1 MHKRRLTAAA
11 ALLLLVGLFIAGPG
25 SARSTTTPASGR
37 YLVIAKSTADYAAL
51 HADLKQAGVRVVLA
65 MPAVNTD
72 VVTGVS
78 LSSLA
83 ANPHVESAVPDRIE
97 KLIEPNLKN
106 ELFGPSQT
114 RTTIRGSGA
123 GATVTKDPAFSLQ
136 GLLWSIRRI
145 DAPKAWNTTIG
156 SPDVL
161 VGVADTG
168 LDYTHVELS
177 SQVTNV
183 VDFTKTEDPP
193 LCKTFFG
200 TSDEELAAQLGAPS
214 DNLDFNGHGSWI
226 GGNIAGALNGTGIN
240 GIAPGIKLVS
250 LKIAQWCGFA
260 YDSTLIN
267 AFIWAADHGIDVVS
281 ISFGGYLDRSDS
293 QQNAIYKL
301 YVSTV
306 KYARSFGTTIVAAAG
321 NEHTQ
326 IGAGGEVTSHGIL
339 DVPPG
344 GTDFFGFWE
353 TPGGIPGVVDVAA
366 TGNVV
371 KAPSKNCPA
380 DSLGAGSH
388 QWCKPKSDP
397 HQSTGVGLQNQLTY
411 YSNYGPRIDV
421 AAPGGARK
429 FNVPS
434 IDRGGTE
441 GWPWTGIDSVFGGS
455 STSDG
460 YNAWEAFSITSN
472 WAQEIPCFTF
482 VGFPQFP
489 DNQCYAIIQG
499 TSMATPHAS
508 AALALLISAHP
519 QLRHKVGK
527 LIDAL
532 KASAEPITGNTTP
545 GVSATD
551 TSPGDRGGAACPGGF
566 CHLGGPAI
574 PDSVAYGAG
583 LVSAANAV
591 K

>member
-1 MHKRRLTAAA
+1 MHKRRLTAVVV
-11 ALLLLVGLFIAGPG
+11 LLLLAGLFVAGSS
-25 SARSTTTPASGR
+25 SARSTTVPASGR
-37 YLVIAKSTADYAAL
+37 YLVIAKSNADYTAL
-51 HADLKQAGVRVVLA
+51 HADLTKAGVTVVLS
-65 MPAVNTD
+65 MPAINTD
-72 VVTGVS
+72 VITGDV
-78 LSSLA
+78 SSLGT
-83 ANPHVESAVPDRIE
+83 NPHVDSVVPDRIE
-97 KLIEPNLKN
+97 TLVRPAVKD
-106 ELFGPSQT
+106 ELFGSSGRQT
-114 RTTIRGSGA
+114 IQGDGA
-123 GATVTKDPAFSLQ
+123 NASIVKDPAFSLP
-136 GLLWSIRRI
+136 GLLWNVRRI
-145 DAPKAWNTTIG
+145 DAPKAWSTTIG
-156 SPDVL
+156 SSDVL

-168 LDYTHVELS
+168 LDYTHDELS
-177 SQVTNV
+177 SQVASV

-200 TSDEELAAQLGAPS
+200 TSDEDLAAQLGAPS
-214 DNLDFNGHGSWI
+214 DNLDFHGHGSWI
-226 GGNIAGALNGTGIN
+226 GGNIAAALNGSGIN

-260 YDSTLIN
+260 YDSTILN
-267 AFIWAADHGIDVVS
+267 AFIWAADHQLDVVS
-281 ISFGGYLDRSDS
+281 ISFGGYLDRSDP

-321 NEHTQ
+321 NEHTR
-326 IGAGGEVTSHGIL
+326 IGAGGEVISHGIL

-344 GTDFFGFWE
+344 GTDFFGLFE
-353 TPGGIPGVVDVAA
+353 LPGGVPGVVDVAA

-397 HQSTGVGLQNQLTY
+397 HQSYGVGLQNQLTY

-421 AAPGGARK
+421 AGPGGARK
-429 FNVPS
+429 FNLPS

-441 GWPWTGIDSVFGGS
+441 GWPWTGIDSVFGGT

-460 YNAWEAFSITSN
+460 YNAWQAFSITSN
-472 WAQEIPCFTF
+472 WAQQIPCFTF
-482 VGFPQFP
+482 VGFAPFP

-508 AALALLISAHP
+508 ATLALLISAHP
-519 QLRHKVGK
+519 ELRHKVGK
-527 LIDAL
+527 LIEAL

-551 TSPGDRGGAACPGGF
+551 TSPGDRGGPDCPGGY
-566 CHLGGPAI
+566 CHFGGPAI
-574 PDSVAYGAG
+574 PDSEAYGAG
-583 LVSAANAV
+583 LVNAANAV